1 LIKYQIIGQEI
12 ADGPANFDLS
22 LVSEEVGA
30 GLFMNRPDFDW
41 YRSLFLEC
49 MSKFKEWN
57 IPDCCEKKWLEL
69 NDEDS
74 RRRLLEA
81 VRSELKKRC
90 GSAFEINRRL
100 LSIDGPVESVIIQTF
115 HEFSTIYLVNTINE
129 KVMAARMAL
138 NNDPEKIKN

>member
-1 LIKYQIIGQEI
+1 
-12 ADGPANFDLS
+12 
-22 LVSEEVGA
+22 
-30 GLFMNRPDFDW
+30 MNRPDFDW

>member
-1 LIKYQIIGQEI
+1 MIKYQIIGQEI

-81 VRSELKKRC
+81 VSAELKKDA
-90 GSAFEINRRL
+90 GLPSRL
-100 LSIDGPVESVIIQTF
+100 TEGF
-115 HEFSTIYLVNTINE
+115 YL
-129 KVMAARMAL
+129 
-138 NNDPEKIKN
+138 